1 MKCWKCAAE
10 LADPPANKLSFR
22 ATCDK
27 CLAWLHCCRNCKNYK
42 PGQPNDCL
50 IPGTDY
56 IADREAS
63 NFCDEFVLQGSGPS
77 KGPSRSDIERRLFGD
92 G

>member
-1 MKCWKCAAE
+1 MKCWKCSAD
-10 LADPPANKLSFR
+10 LPDPPGSLSFR

-27 CLAWLHCCRNCKNYK
+27 CMAWLHCCKNCKNYK

-50 IPGTDY
+50 IPGTEY

-63 NFCDEFVLQGSGPS
+63 NFCDEFVLLGQAPQ
-77 KGPSRSDIERRLFGD
+77 KGPSRSDVERRLFGD
-92 G
+92 